1 MQIEGIMED
10 KFRMFLPLDENSE
23 DMKNMADNI
32 QKTVRFSALPCVLYF
47 MYFVDFS
54 FVQFNVLFLHPNQLS
69 AIKGWVG
76 ISMKLK
82 LNGTLQC
89 QNCENASRVVEK
101 GKQSKS

>member
-1 MQIEGIMED
+1 MEN
-10 KFRMFLPLDENSE
+10 KFRMFLPLDENSR

-32 QKTVRFSALPCVLYF
+32 QKIVRYSALPCVLYF
-47 MYFVDFS
+47 MYFVDLS